1 MVKIT
6 ILYNLPEGA
15 DHDAFIA
22 WRTGEHQEYNS
33 SAPEVRKTDFY
44 VARANPELLAIPAS
58 EPRYRYI
65 TELYFDSM
73 DELEHMFFNEETQ
86 RQLQEDLKQIHEPLF
101 LISEEYACSENPAKN
116 R

>member
-22 WRTGEHQEYNS
+22 WRTGEHQEYNA
-33 SAPEVRKTDFY
+33 SATEVRKTDFY
-44 VARANPELLAIPAS
+44 VARATPKLLALPAS
-58 EPRYRYI
+58 QPRYRYI

-73 DELEHMFFNEETQ
+73 AELENMFFSEETQ

-101 LISEEYACSENPAKN
+101 LISQEYACSEKPVKS
-116 R
+116 